1 MNNDIIFFKEVVFL
15 DLNKKVAFVT
25 GASIGLGKG
34 LIEELSKNGCNV
46 VIGYNNSKEKAEW
59 LKKYI
64 EEKYNV
70 KALSIKCDVTDENS
84 IKNTI
89 TYIVDNFGKIDI
101 VINNAAYAQ
110 DNYIYDK
117 TKEEFMK
124 VLETNLVGPFLVSK
138 YAYKYMNDGIIVN
151 ISSKDA
157 VSTYNDISMDYCASK
172 AGLNSLTKTSVA
184 SCIKGVWNG
193 PLTAS
198 LIARPPNSLIS
209 FAYSFNLLL
218 TMQSRIHFIVF
229 LVCFHI
235 SHSPPVIIMRIINY
249 VIFCDRN
256 C

>member
-46 VIGYNNSKEKAEW
+46 IIGYNKSKEKAEW
-59 LKKYI
+59 LKKNI

-70 KALSIKCDVTDENS
+70 KSLSIKCDVT
-84 IKNTI
+84 
-89 TYIVDNFGKIDI
+89 
-101 VINNAAYAQ
+101 NNAAYAQ

-172 AGLNSLTKTSVA
+172 AGLNLLTKT
-184 SCIKGVWNG
+184 
-193 PLTAS
+193 LS
-198 LIARPPNSLIS
+198 LALKNVKVIAVMPGWIDTESIREMNPEFLDSELK
-209 FAYSFNLLL
+209 
-218 TMQSRIHFIVF
+218 RIGQEKLSTVED
-229 LVCFHI
+229 V
-235 SHSPPVIIMRIINY
+235 SKQIIN
-249 VIFCDRN
+249 IIKDEQIKSGMIIELED
-256 C
+256 

>member
-46 VIGYNNSKEKAEW
+46 IIGYNKSKEKAEW
-59 LKKYI
+59 LKKNI

-70 KALSIKCDVTDENS
+70 KALSVKCDVTDENS

-172 AGLNSLTKTSVA
+172 AGLNSLTKTLSLALKNVKVISVMPGWIDTE
-184 SCIKGVWNG
+184 SIREMNPEFLDSELK
-193 PLTAS
+193 
-198 LIARPPNSLIS
+198 
-209 FAYSFNLLL
+209 
-218 TMQSRIHFIVF
+218 RIGQEKLSTVED
-229 LVCFHI
+229 V
-235 SHSPPVIIMRIINY
+235 SKQIIN
-249 VIFCDRN
+249 IIKDKQIKSGMIIELED
-256 C
+256 